1 MRADGRNFDEIR
13 QLKIDP
19 FYLPIISNSVLVECG
34 NTRVV
39 CCATEEKGVAP
50 WLKGKGKG
58 WVTAEYGM
66 LPKSSPE
73 RIKRERNSVS
83 GRTQEIQRLI
93 GRSLRAVVNLQK
105 LGEKTIN
112 IDCDVIQAD
121 GGTRT
126 ASVTGGFVA
135 LSILLNDMRIRGDIN
150 DNPINENVCAISV
163 GKVAG
168 NAMIDL
174 NYAED
179 STAGVDM
186 NIVMTSSL
194 KLVELQGTGED
205 GPFSREDV
213 EIFLNLAEQ
222 VVPGIVEKQ
231 NQAVAAWIERK
242 RKEYGS
248 F

>member
-1 MRADGRNFDEIR
+1 MRVDGRSFDSIR
-13 QLKIDP
+13 DLRIDP
-19 FYLPIISNSVLVECG
+19 FFLPLISHSVLVECG
-34 NTRVV
+34 NTRVI

-93 GRSLRAVVNLQK
+93 GRSLRAVVDLQK

-135 LSILLNDMRIRGDIN
+135 LSLLINEMRMRGDLAA
-150 DNPINENVCAISV
+150 NPIKENVCAISV

-168 NAMIDL
+168 NAVIDL

-179 STAGVDM
+179 SSAGVDM
-186 NIVMTSSL
+186 NVVMTSSL
-194 KLVELQGTGED
+194 GLVELQGTGED
-205 GPFSREDV
+205 GPFSRDDV
-213 EIFLNLAEQ
+213 ESFLNLVEN
-222 VVPGIVEKQ
+222 VVPNIVEKQ
-231 NQAVAAWIERK
+231 NQAITAWIERK
-242 RKEYGS
+242 KKDYGS

>member
-1 MRADGRNFDEIR
+1 MRVDGRNLDEIR

-19 FYLPIISNSVLVECG
+19 FYLPLISHSVLVECG
-34 NTRVV
+34 NTRVI

-73 RIKRERNSVS
+73 RIKRERNNVS

-105 LGEKTIN
+105 MGEKTIH

-135 LSILLNDMRIRGDIN
+135 LSLLLHDMRKRGDLN

-163 GKVAG
+163 GKVG
-168 NAMIDL
+168 GDPMIDL
-174 NYAED
+174 NYSED

-186 NIVMTSSL
+186 NVVMTSSL

-205 GPFSREDV
+205 GPFDRVDIDS
-213 EIFLNLAEQ
+213 FLNLVEKT
-222 VVPGIVEKQ
+222 VPLIVEKQ
-231 NQAVAAWIERK
+231 NKAIADWIERK
-242 RKEYGS
+242 SK
-248 F
+248 